1 MRHKKTVESL
11 PSWAHAKGFDKSFIH
26 DKAFHDVYLN
36 EGGNNWWF
44 WPGSR
49 DQREIQEA
57 AAEAVGGY
65 LIQMPYNER
74 PDGPGGWLDIG
85 DKLLSPDS
93 FHPSAAGHE
102 DIANRVKEIVDRVG
116 VPKTKHVNSF
126 SSVDQCNNWLQSG
139 IIGEGV
145 SYGPNGSIVQMP
157 NTEKFALEFDFDKSN
172 DGNWIT
178 VENQS
183 NQEMDLA
190 IGYMTTGPPPS
201 KYPKVTATLD
211 SSDEEII
218 LDPETS
224 ASYGDKEVHITRL
237 ENLGVLEP
245 LVHKKI
251 HFKPPLEKTEWPFR
265 LVQIMITPHEKGS
278 IA

>member
-1 MRHKKTVESL
+1 
-11 PSWAHAKGFDKSFIH
+11 
-26 DKAFHDVYLN
+26 
-36 EGGNNWWF
+36 
-44 WPGSR
+44 
-49 DQREIQEA
+49 
-57 AAEAVGGY
+57 
-65 LIQMPYNER
+65 
-74 PDGPGGWLDIG
+74 
-85 DKLLSPDS
+85 
-93 FHPSAAGHE
+93 
-102 DIANRVKEIVDRVG
+102 
-116 VPKTKHVNSF
+116 
-126 SSVDQCNNWLQSG
+126 
-139 IIGEGV
+139 
-145 SYGPNGSIVQMP
+145 MP

-237 ENLGVLEP
+237 
-245 LVHKKI
+245 
-251 HFKPPLEKTEWPFR
+251 
-265 LVQIMITPHEKGS
+265 
-278 IA
+278 